1 MDMGSMSMGGMAMA
15 HHPASHRA
23 SCHGV
28 MSHRAT
34 VPPLLGSWQPRTPG
48 NANPDEHSVRM
59 RELADTAR
67 KEGPENPSQGAGD
80 ILSGPLLNSTASD
93 AEKKLAKEDTCQPQ
107 RKFGVC
113 NLRVC
118 EGSAAATH

>member
-34 VPPLLGSWQPRTPG
+34 VPPLLVSWQARTPCRERQPG
-48 NANPDEHSVRM
+48 RAQRQDE
-59 RELADTAR
+59 
-67 KEGPENPSQGAGD
+67 GIG
-80 ILSGPLLNSTASD
+80 
-93 AEKKLAKEDTCQPQ
+93 
-107 RKFGVC
+107 
-113 NLRVC
+113 
-118 EGSAAATH
+118 